1 MNLLK
6 SFKHDS
12 AIVAHAL
19 SFSLLQTI
27 YSDEDFK
34 FKVSTSS
41 SLTTGLKDVPET
53 TAHRSLFIRMN
64 LMLVAHE
71 A

>member
-1 MNLLK
+1 M
-6 SFKHDS
+6 
-12 AIVAHAL
+12 
-19 SFSLLQTI
+19 

-34 FKVSTSS
+34 FKVLTSS
-41 SLTTGLKDVPET
+41 SSTTGSEDVPET
-53 TAHRSLFIRMN
+53 TAHKSLFIRMN

>member
-1 MNLLK
+1 M
-6 SFKHDS
+6 
-12 AIVAHAL
+12 
-19 SFSLLQTI
+19 
-27 YSDEDFK
+27 YSDENFK

-41 SLTTGLKDVPET
+41 SSTTGSKDVPET
-53 TAHRSLFIRMN
+53 TAHRSLFIRTN